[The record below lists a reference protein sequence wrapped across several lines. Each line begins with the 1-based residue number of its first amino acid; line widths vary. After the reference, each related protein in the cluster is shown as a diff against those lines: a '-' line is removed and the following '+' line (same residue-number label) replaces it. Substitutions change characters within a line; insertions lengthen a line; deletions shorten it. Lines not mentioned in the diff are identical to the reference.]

1 MAKATLG
8 EVEYTGRGF
17 EIIGFKD
24 YYGAKC
30 SLQQSSAAIYEQP
43 GTGALWLGVDD
54 PAPQILKTDALR
66 LGLHVERP
74 IEGWMPYEGIPKEV
88 MLTTRMHLNLEQVK
102 ALIGHLQCWV
112 QHGNLSTLD
121 GK

>member
-17 EIIGFKD
+17 EIIGFD
-24 YYGAKC
+24 DCYGAKC
-30 SLQQSSAAIYEQP
+30 SLQQSSLAVYEQP
-43 GTGALWLGVDD
+43 GTGAVWLGVDD
-54 PAPQILKTDALR
+54 AAPQIMKSDAVA
-66 LGLHVERP
+66 LGLPVEGP
-74 IEGWMPYEGIPKEV
+74 VEGWMPYHVPKEV
-88 MLTTRMHLNLEQVK
+88 LLTTRMHLNLEQVK